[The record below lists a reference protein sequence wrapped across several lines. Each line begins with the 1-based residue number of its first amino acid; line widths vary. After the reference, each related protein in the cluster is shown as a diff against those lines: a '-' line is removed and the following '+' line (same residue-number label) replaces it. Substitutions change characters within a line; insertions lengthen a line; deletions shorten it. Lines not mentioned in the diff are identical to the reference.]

1 MADEIKNQD
10 NAKEPKGADKQENK
24 WHLAKVTKLFWVALA
39 ILAVLLVLSI
49 VILSTRMY
57 KYAKLSDDGG
67 TIKISSDT
75 VRTLDLFS
83 AEYKN
88 GKGEIV
94 VKSADGTPVVAPG
107 TSSQYTFSVKNE
119 DQDALN
125 YSFTP
130 VVEYTGEMK
139 IPLEVKLLGP
149 DDKYLV
155 GGLDSWGTFDDF
167 AKLEAFSGTL
177 TKGEIKS
184 YELEWR
190 WLYERGDDEGDT
202 ALGNAAD
209 GAAGLNVGL
218 DLYSETNVDYAGGGF
233 FAHVN
238 FTDLLWMLIFFL
250 LLLIAIILLVLSI
263 IRKKAEEPNVV
274 YVTKYASAP
283 EPVAVSTPVP
293 KVNNKKKPK
302 GFVGKMEYVN
312 IDTLVDVFD
321 NGDKITLN
329 ILKEKGLVDPEA
341 TQVKILARNDM
352 VLNKAFHI
360 ETQGISGQARQK
372 VLAAGG
378 SIKIIDG

>member
-10 NAKEPKGADKQENK
+10 NAKDPKNKDKQKKK
-24 WHLAKVTKLFWVALA
+24 WQLAKVTKLFWVALA

-75 VRTLDLFS
+75 VRSLDLFA

-94 VKSADGTPVVAPG
+94 VKSVDGTPVVAPG
-107 TSSQYTFSVKNE
+107 TSSQYTFSVQNE

-125 YSFTP
+125 YCFTP
-130 VVEYTGEMK
+130 VVEQTGDMK
-139 IPLEVKLLGP
+139 IPLEVRLLGP
-149 DDKYLV
+149 DDKYLI

-177 TKGEIKS
+177 LKGEIKS

-190 WLYERGDDEGDT
+190 WLYERGDDAGDT
-202 ALGNAAD
+202 ALGNAAE

-238 FTDLLWMLIFFL
+238 FIDLLWMLIFFI
-250 LLLIAIILLVLSI
+250 LLLIAIILLVLSLL
-263 IRKKAEEPNVV
+263 RRKAEPEPKIV
-274 YVTKYASAP
+274 YVSSPAP
-283 EPVAVSTPVP
+283 EPIPVSVPMP
-293 KVNNKKKPK
+293 KVSNKKKAK

-321 NGDKITLN
+321 NGDTITLKV
-329 ILKEKGLVDPEA
+329 LKEKGLVDPEA

-372 VLAAGG
+372 VIAAGG